1 MKLIDNASGNVSQG
15 ITLDSENKADRYK
28 LSYNCSNIGS
38 GKSFIRIYATLSD
51 SSYKT
56 YFMPV
61 QFSGAV
67 EFEMSI
73 DNQATFL
80 QFDVVGDATIT
91 GITFETVVDA
101 TMEYVKENAAYWD
114 RIKDVTNNTG
124 KLKAEA
130 MEGILNLAL
139 NAFANEGGT
148 ITQVNGIQTF
158 LNGTTVANS
167 TMAVQITG
175 GAIRIASSKLEDG
188 SWNWTNSMTGAGIN
202 ADTITAGILRAIT
215 LSGVDITGSTMTTGT
230 LTGCTLIGGE
240 LYIGDNPPINGDI
253 SNYTGMVITKKG
265 VINGYKS
272 GEQTFTLAHSD
283 EGRLILRDGSKT
295 LYMDSAN
302 TRIYSTNDSLNLV
315 GGLPSFDTNN
325 TMLNS
330 YITIEDKSGDIYIS
344 CDRGRG
350 TVHVVG
356 NLQVDGT
363 IEADNI

>member
-1 MKLIDNASGNVSQG
+1 MKLIDNAGGNVSQG
-15 ITLDSENKADRYK
+15 ITLDSTNKADRYK

-38 GKSFIRIYATLSD
+38 GKSFVRIYATLSD

-61 QFSGAV
+61 QFSGAL

-73 DNQATFL
+73 DTQATFL
-80 QFDVVGDATIT
+80 QFDMIGDAILTE
-91 GITFETVVDA
+91 ITFETVVDA

-114 RIKDVTNNTG
+114 RIKDVTSKTG
-124 KLKAEA
+124 KLKSELL
-130 MEGILNLAL
+130 EGIINTSLNKIYAPGYL
-139 NAFANEGGT
+139 NEGNTSVWETETEATMINPDGMYR
-148 ITQVNGIQTF
+148 
-158 LNGTTVANS
+158 ANS
-167 TMAVQITG
+167 
-175 GAIRIASSKLEDG
+175 KKDDG
-188 SWNWTNSMTGAGIN
+188 TWDWKPFTAGAGIN
-202 ADTITAGILRAIT
+202 ADAIVTGILRAIEI
-215 LSGVDITGSTMTTGT
+215 SGVSITGSTMTTGT

-240 LYIGDNPPINGDI
+240 LYIGDNPPKNGDI

-265 VINGYKS
+265 VINGYINGS
-272 GEQTFTLAHSD
+272 LSYTLVHAN
-283 EGRLILRDGSKT
+283 EGRLILRDGNKS

-302 TRIYSTNDSLNLV
+302 TRIYSTNNDLSLV
-315 GGLPSFDTNN
+315 GGLPSFDEYG
-325 TMLNS
+325 TMNNS
-330 YITIEDKSGDIYIS
+330 YITIENSSGDIYIS

>member
-1 MKLIDNASGNVSQG
+1 MKLINNASGNVSQG
-15 ITLDSENKADRYK
+15 ITLDSTNKADRYK

-61 QFSGAV
+61 QFSGQV
-67 EFEMSI
+67 EFELSI
-73 DNQATFL
+73 DNEATFL

-101 TMEYVKENAAYWD
+101 TMEYVKENATYWD

-124 KLKAEA
+124 KLKSELL
-130 MEGILNLAL
+130 EGIINTSLNKIYAPGYL
-139 NAFANEGGT
+139 NEGNTSVWETETEATMINPDGMYRANVKKDDGT
-148 ITQVNGIQTF
+148 WDWKPFT
-158 LNGTTVANS
+158 A
-167 TMAVQITG
+167 
-175 GAIRIASSKLEDG
+175 
-188 SWNWTNSMTGAGIN
+188 GAGIN
-202 ADTITAGILRAIT
+202 ADAIVTGILRAIEI
-215 LSGVDITGSTMTTGT
+215 SGVSITGSTMTTGT

-253 SNYTGMVITKKG
+253 SNYTGMIITKKG

-283 EGRLILRDGSKT
+283 EGKLILRDGSKT
-295 LYMDSAN
+295 LYMDSSNA
-302 TRIYSTNDSLNLV
+302 RIYSTNDSLNLV

-350 TVHVVG
+350 TVHIVG

>member
-15 ITLDSENKADRYK
+15 ITLDSTNKADRYK

-61 QFSGAV
+61 QFSGNVAF
-67 EFEMSI
+67 EFSI
-73 DNQATFL
+73 DSEATFL
-80 QFDVVGDATIT
+80 QFDMVGDATLN
-91 GITFETVVDA
+91 GIIFETVVDA
-101 TMEYVKENAAYWD
+101 TMEYVKANSPYWD
-114 RIKDVTNNTG
+114 RIKDVTNSTG
-124 KLKAEA
+124 KLKSELL
-130 MEGILNLAL
+130 EGIINTSLNKIYAPGYL
-139 NAFANEGGT
+139 NEGNTSVWETEIEATMINPDGMYR
-148 ITQVNGIQTF
+148 
-158 LNGTTVANS
+158 ANS
-167 TMAVQITG
+167 KKA
-175 GAIRIASSKLEDG
+175 DG
-188 SWNWTNSMTGAGIN
+188 TWDWKPFTAGAGIN
-202 ADTITAGILRAIT
+202 ADAIVTGILRAIT

-240 LYIGDNPPINGDI
+240 LYIGDNPPTNGDI

-265 VINGYKS
+265 VINGYINGS
-272 GEQTFTLAHSD
+272 LSYTLVHAN
-283 EGRLILRDGSKT
+283 EGRLILRDGNKS

-302 TRIYSTNDSLNLV
+302 TRIYSTNNDLNLV
-315 GGLPSFDTNN
+315 GGLPSFDEYG
-325 TMLNS
+325 TMNNS
-330 YITIEDKSGDIYIS
+330 YITIENSSGDIYIS